1 MVSITTEVDVYMDD
15 FDDQDLIE
23 ELKDRGYYVS
33 KGTEDCRTPL
43 ELLYEAWVYKT
54 GDYEDLFRRY
64 CQATIGR
71 SF

>member
-1 MVSITTEVDVYMDD
+1 MVSITTEVEVYMDD

-33 KGTEDCRTPL
+33 KRTEDCRTPL

-54 GDYEDLFRRY
+54 GDYEDLFRKF
-64 CQATIGR
+64 CQENIGR

>member
-1 MVSITTEVDVYMDD
+1 MVSITTEVEVYMDN
-15 FDDQDLIE
+15 FDDEDLIE

-33 KGTEDCRTPL
+33 KGTQDCRTPL

-54 GDYEDLFRRY
+54 GDYEDLFRKF
-64 CQATIGR
+64 CQENIGR

>member
-1 MVSITTEVDVYMDD
+1 MVSITTEVDVYLDD
-15 FDDQDLIE
+15 FDDEDLIE

-33 KGTEDCRTPL
+33 KSSSDVP
-43 ELLYEAWVYKT
+43 ELQNLYDAWVYKT
-54 GDYEDLFRRY
+54 GNYEELFRQY

>member
-15 FDDQDLIE
+15 FDDRDLIE
-23 ELKDRGYYVS
+23 ELTDRGYYVS

-54 GDYEDLFRRY
+54 GDYEDLFRKF
-64 CQATIGR
+64 CQENIGR

>member
-1 MVSITTEVDVYMDD
+1 MVSITTEVDVYMSD
-15 FDDQDLIE
+15 FDDEDLIE

-54 GDYEDLFRRY
+54 GDYEDLFRKF
-64 CQATIGR
+64 CQENIGR

>member
-54 GDYEDLFRRY
+54 GDYEDLFRKF
-64 CQATIGR
+64 CQENIGR

>member
-1 MVSITTEVDVYMDD
+1 MVSITTEVDVYLED
-15 FDDQDLIE
+15 FDDEDLIK
-23 ELKDRGYYVS
+23 ELESRNYYVS

-54 GDYEDLFRRY
+54 GDYEDLFRKF
-64 CQATIGR
+64 CQENIGR